1 MEELI
6 GLGVRA
12 AKGAGAAV
20 LSAVDALT
28 SGPLS
33 PIGSNTPKPED
44 VKSDEGAAEG
54 PSATEGRQT
63 DK

>member
-20 LSAVDALT
+20 LGVVDALT
-28 SGPLS
+28 GGPLT
-33 PIGSNTPKPED
+33 PVGSNVPKAD
-44 VKSDEGAAEG
+44 DENENESKNEEG
-54 PSATEGRQT
+54 KG
-63 DK
+63 K